1 MSELAQYLRE
11 TLPMSAH
18 KHVEAIVEYVTTMP
32 LYAAV
37 ETAEVNYARVPVE
50 TVHAYGLELRLD
62 ASGNAVTVTFPHGA
76 EVIE

>member
-1 MSELAQYLRE
+1 MDDLAEYLRSI
-11 TLPMSAH
+11 LPKGAH
-18 KHVEAIVEYVTTMP
+18 KHVDDIVEYVTTMP

-50 TVHAYGLELRLD
+50 TVRAYGLELRLD

>member
-1 MSELAQYLRE
+1 MELDEYLRSI
-11 TLPMSAH
+11 LPKGAH
-18 KHVEAIVEYVTTMP
+18 KHVGSIVEYVTTMS

-37 ETAEVNYARVPVE
+37 GTAEVNYARVPVE
-50 TVHAYGLELRLD
+50 SVEAYGLKLRLD